1 MDRPV
6 IIVRCAHVEDDPALV
21 RFGRRF
27 YDTLPYADIPYCEA
41 SAVRWAAM
49 LREIGVLLIALSD
62 DVPIGMAGGLFAKFI
77 FNDAYQVGSELLW
90 WVEPEY
96 RRSGAGAALLAALEK
111 AAYARG
117 AARWS
122 MIAIEATADR
132 VGHIYSQAGY
142 VATERTY
149 SKVPQWQQ
157 QQR

>member
-1 MDRPV
+1 M
-6 IIVRCAHVEDDPALV
+6 IVVRAAKVEDDTDLV

-27 YDTLPYADIPYCEA
+27 YETLPYQDIPYCEA
-41 SAVRWAAM
+41 SAVRWLALM
-49 LREIGVLLIALSD
+49 RQLGVVLIALSD
-62 DVPIGMAGGLFAKFI
+62 DTPIGMAGGMFARFI
-77 FNDAYQVGSELLW
+77 FNDAYQVGQEVMW

-96 RRSGAGAALLAALEK
+96 RGSGAGGQLLAALEK

-142 VATERTY
+142 VPTERTY

-157 QQR
+157 QP